1 MHNVLLLNMNCKPPA
16 TELYLVTPIVQQ
28 RKHKQ
33 SCHTQYDWMHIK
45 DKEQVK
51 LAIRV
56 PLNEN
61 EDLHTALAKLSFSTE
76 YT

>member
-1 MHNVLLLNMNCKPPA
+1 MHNVLFLNMNCKSPA
-16 TELYLVTPIVQQ
+16 TELYLVTPIMQQ
-28 RKHKQ
+28 RRHKQ

-51 LAIRV
+51 LAIHV
-56 PLNEN
+56 HLNEN
-61 EDLHTALAKLSFSTE
+61 EDLHTALAKLSFSIK